1 MQITALLVIPMTC
14 QYWVMLVG
22 LIVICGIFFNI
33 LSYFGQQMLNREEEK
48 EKQRLAAVNLEGL
61 HNLDIAVSGIC
72 KHSSFDRIDIEN
84 TINIIL

>member
-1 MQITALLVIPMTC
+1 
-14 QYWVMLVG
+14 
-22 LIVICGIFFNI
+22 
-33 LSYFGQQMLNREEEK
+33 MLNREEEK